1 MPNGR
6 DEQGVDESGV
16 AGSPGRRTPRPAAR
30 EITQQSRTVSTTTK
44 VGVTMNA
51 DLLGLIQLIIG
62 NIVNLGSVTEL
73 S

>member
-1 MPNGR
+1 
-6 DEQGVDESGV
+6 
-16 AGSPGRRTPRPAAR
+16 
-30 EITQQSRTVSTTTK
+30 
-44 VGVTMNA
+44 MNA